1 MFAIT
6 RNRSPLADLQV
17 ATHQINRLFD
27 EALSG
32 WPSLSSETPLVGNW
46 VPPVDI
52 VEDQNQVRIAAEL
65 PGVKPENVRIS
76 VENNILTIAGEKSF
90 ERRESDETRA
100 HRYERTYGTFE
111 RSFTVP
117 SAVDAERI
125 EARYEHGMLY
135 VTLPKAERAKP
146 RQITVKVQS

>member
-6 RNRSPLADLQV
+6 RNRGPLADLQV
-17 ATHQINRLFD
+17 ASHQLNRLFD
-27 EALSG
+27 EALAG
-32 WPSLSSETPLVGNW
+32 WPSFENGTSLAGSW

-52 VEDQNQVRIAAEL
+52 VEDQNQVSIAAEL
-65 PGVKPENVRIS
+65 PGVKPEDVRIA
-76 VENNILTIAGEKSF
+76 VENNILTIRGEKTL
-90 ERRESDETRA
+90 ERREGDEARA
-100 HRYERTYGTFE
+100 HRYERTYGSFE

-117 SAVDAERI
+117 SSVDAERI

-135 VTLPKAERAKP
+135 VTLPKTERAKP

>member
-6 RNRSPLADLQV
+6 RNRGPLADLQV
-17 ATHQINRLFD
+17 ASRHLNRLFD
-27 EALSG
+27 EALSS
-32 WPSLSSETPLVGNW
+32 SLLGDETSLAGNW
-46 VPPVDI
+46 IPPVDI

-90 ERRESDETRA
+90 ERSEGDETRA
-100 HRYERTYGTFE
+100 HRYERTYGSFE

-146 RQITVKVQS
+146 RQITVKVQP